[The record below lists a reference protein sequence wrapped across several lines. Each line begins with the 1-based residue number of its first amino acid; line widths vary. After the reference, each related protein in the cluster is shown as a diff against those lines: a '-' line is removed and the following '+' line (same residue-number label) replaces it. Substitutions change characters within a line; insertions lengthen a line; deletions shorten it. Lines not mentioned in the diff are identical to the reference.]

1 MNRPSVVVIGGGIAG
16 LAAAYELTGG
26 AGGPSATTPRV
37 EILEAAERL
46 GGSLATTSFADR
58 IIDLGADGFLARR
71 PEAVDLVRD
80 LGAEGDLVPLDASGA
95 WIYLRGA
102 LHLLPDGLVLGVPT
116 TLAQVRSVR
125 GLSWRARLATARDLY
140 RPRRFTPGDDATIGA
155 ITRAKVG
162 DELTTQFIEPMIGG
176 IQAGRVDELS
186 ARSVFPALLDAARQG
201 GSLMRALA
209 PTGPANPGPASAARA
224 SGPAFYTL
232 RGGTGSLASRL
243 AAVLA
248 TRDVIVRTHTPA
260 TRVRR
265 VAETYPLRVDTA
277 TTTTPASAV
286 IVATPAPLAAAL
298 LSDIATLP
306 GLRDVRAAGAAMV
319 TFRVPRHAI
328 TFPDRGTGI
337 LVPLATPWRDGGSFL
352 VTAVTFL
359 DRKWPH
365 LAHDD
370 DVVFRAHVGRSDDR
384 RWSDFNDED
393 LAARVQSEVG
403 VLLGTP
409 FTATQTRVQR
419 WPAGLP
425 QYEVGHDELVTS
437 ARAAVRDSFIFLA
450 GNAYDGVG
458 IPASI
463 GSGRRAARAALEQLG

>member
-26 AGGPSATTPRV
+26 AAGPTASTPRV
-37 EILEAAERL
+37 EILESADRL
-46 GGSLATTSFADR
+46 GGALATTAFADR
-58 IIDLGADGFLARR
+58 TIDLGADGFLARR
-71 PEAVDLVRD
+71 PEAVDLVHD
-80 LGAEGDLVPLDASGA
+80 LGADSDLVALEASGA

-102 LHLLPDGLVLGVPT
+102 LHLLPEGLVLGVPT
-116 TLAQVRSVR
+116 TLAQIRSVP
-125 GLSWRARLATARDLY
+125 GLSWRARVAALRDLY

-155 ITRAKVG
+155 ITRAKLG

-209 PTGPANPGPASAARA
+209 PTGTANPGPASAARA
-224 SGPAFYTL
+224 SGPAFYAL

-243 AAVLA
+243 AQVLA
-248 TRDVIVRTHTPA
+248 TRDVIVRTATPA

-265 VAETYPLRVDTA
+265 VAENYPLRVDTA

-286 IVATPAPLAAAL
+286 IIATPAPRAAAL
-298 LSDIATLP
+298 LTDIADLP
-306 GLRDVRAAGAAMV
+306 GLAGVRAAGAAMV
-319 TFRVPRHAI
+319 TFSVPRQAI
-328 TFPDRGTGI
+328 TLPDRGTGV
-337 LVPLATPWRDGGSFL
+337 LVPLATPWRDGDSFL

-359 DRKWPH
+359 DRKWPY
-365 LAHDD
+365 LAQDD

-384 RWSDFNDED
+384 RWAAFSDDE
-393 LAARVQSEVG
+393 LATRVQNEVG
-403 VLLGTP
+403 TLLGAA
-409 FTATQTRVQR
+409 FTATQARVQR

-425 QYEVGHDELVTS
+425 QYEVGHDDIVRA
-437 ARAAVRDSFIFLA
+437 ARAAVSDSGIFLA

-463 GSGRRAARAALEQLG
+463 GSGRRAARAALERLA